1 MGDLALVRVHDRVYG
16 RLKEMAHD
24 HAPSNTNSNSNSDS
38 KKLSRSELA
47 RQVGASREMV
57 SRVLRDF
64 EKQAYIKQNPDGSIS
79 LLKPLS

>member
-1 MGDLALVRVHDRVYG
+1 
-16 RLKEMAHD
+16 
-24 HAPSNTNSNSNSDS
+24 
-38 KKLSRSELA
+38 
-47 RQVGASREMV
+47 MV